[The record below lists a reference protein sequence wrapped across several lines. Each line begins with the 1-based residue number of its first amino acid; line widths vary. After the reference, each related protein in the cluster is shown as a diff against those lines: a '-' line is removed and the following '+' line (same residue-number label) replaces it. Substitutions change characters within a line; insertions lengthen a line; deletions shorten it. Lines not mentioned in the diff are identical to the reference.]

1 MQKSCNT
8 VAEKPHSSPVATRLQ
23 DLIPN
28 FAAEINKKKKNM
40 SHEHHHDHHGHHHHG
55 HHHHHVVPNSMNG
68 IFVFCIALNLL
79 FVIIEA
85 IVGLTQNS
93 LSLLSDAGHNL
104 SDVFSLVL
112 VLIAF
117 HLAKVQ
123 AKNHYTYGL
132 KKSTVLISL
141 VNAVLL
147 LAAIGGIVYESIL
160 KFSEPVDVNGIAVSW
175 TAGIGI
181 LINGLTVVLLMRGQ
195 KSDINVRG
203 AFLHMVADTLVSV
216 GVVIS
221 GVIIAWTGWN
231 IVDPIVSLIIAFIIL
246 LSTWDLLTASLRLIV
261 DGTPEGVEPDDIRQ
275 HMMETDHVADVHHLH
290 IWAISTTDNA
300 LTAHVAIDHLD
311 HLETVKT
318 ALKQLLR
325 EKGIGHSTLEFESPD
340 CQCHEHCCDDEH

>member
-1 MQKSCNT
+1 
-8 VAEKPHSSPVATRLQ
+8 
-23 DLIPN
+23 
-28 FAAEINKKKKNM
+28 
-40 SHEHHHDHHGHHHHG
+40 
-55 HHHHHVVPNSMNG
+55 MNG

-79 FVIIEA
+79 FVGVEA
-85 IVGLTQNS
+85 LVGLTQNS

-117 HLAKVQ
+117 HLAKVRSG
-123 AKNHYTYGL
+123 AHYTYGL

-147 LAAIGGIVYESIL
+147 LVAIGGIVIESIH
-160 KFSEPVDVNGIAVSW
+160 KFSEPADVNGMAVTW
-175 TAGIGI
+175 TAGVGI

-221 GVIIAWTGWN
+221 GIIITWTGWN
-231 IVDPIVSLIIAFIIL
+231 VVDPIVSLIIAFIIL
-246 LSTWDLLTASLRLIV
+246 LSTWSLLSSSLRLIV
-261 DGTPEGVEPDDIRQ
+261 DGTPEGIEPDEIQ
-275 HMMETDHVADVHHLH
+275 QLLANEEHVKEVHHLH

-300 LTAHVAIDHLD
+300 LTAHVVIDALEQMEEVKGRLKHL
-311 HLETVKT
+311 
-318 ALKQLLR
+318 LK
-325 EKGIGHSTLEFESPD
+325 ENGIGHSTLEFETPGSG
-340 CQCHEHCCDDEH
+340 CHEHCCEDAH

>member
-1 MQKSCNT
+1 
-8 VAEKPHSSPVATRLQ
+8 
-23 DLIPN
+23 
-28 FAAEINKKKKNM
+28 
-40 SHEHHHDHHGHHHHG
+40 
-55 HHHHHVVPNSMNG
+55 MNG

-79 FVIIEA
+79 FVGVEA
-85 IVGLTQNS
+85 LVGLTQNS

-117 HLAKVQ
+117 HLAKVRSG
-123 AKNHYTYGL
+123 AHYTYGL

-147 LAAIGGIVYESIL
+147 LVAIGGIVIESIH
-160 KFSEPVDVNGIAVSW
+160 KFSEPADVNGMAVTW
-175 TAGIGI
+175 TAGVGI

-221 GVIIAWTGWN
+221 GIIITWTGWN
-231 IVDPIVSLIIAFIIL
+231 VVDPIVSLIIAFIIL
-246 LSTWDLLTASLRLIV
+246 LSTWSLLSSSLRLIV
-261 DGTPEGVEPDDIRQ
+261 DGTPEGIEPDEIQ
-275 HMMETDHVADVHHLH
+275 QLLANEEHVNEVHHLH

-300 LTAHVAIDHLD
+300 LTAHVVIDALEQMEEVKGRLKHL
-311 HLETVKT
+311 
-318 ALKQLLR
+318 LK
-325 EKGIGHSTLEFESPD
+325 ENGIGHSTLDSSHSSMPCF
-340 CQCHEHCCDDEH
+340 CW

>member
-1 MQKSCNT
+1 
-8 VAEKPHSSPVATRLQ
+8 
-23 DLIPN
+23 
-28 FAAEINKKKKNM
+28 
-40 SHEHHHDHHGHHHHG
+40 
-55 HHHHHVVPNSMNG
+55 MNG

-79 FVIIEA
+79 FVGVEA
-85 IVGLTQNS
+85 LVGLTQNS

-117 HLAKVQ
+117 HLAKFRSG
-123 AKNHYTYGL
+123 AHYTYGL

-147 LAAIGGIVYESIL
+147 LVAIGGIVIESIH
-160 KFSEPVDVNGIAVSW
+160 KFSEPADVNGMAVTW
-175 TAGIGI
+175 TAGVGI

-221 GVIIAWTGWN
+221 GIIITWTGWN
-231 IVDPIVSLIIAFIIL
+231 VVDPIVSLIIAFIIL
-246 LSTWDLLTASLRLIV
+246 LSTWSLLSSSLRLIV
-261 DGTPEGVEPDDIRQ
+261 DGTPEGIEPDEIQ
-275 HMMETDHVADVHHLH
+275 QLLANEEHVNEVHHLH

-300 LTAHVAIDHLD
+300 LTAHVVIDALEQMEEVKGRLKHL
-311 HLETVKT
+311 
-318 ALKQLLR
+318 LK
-325 EKGIGHSTLEFESPD
+325 ENGIGHSTLEFETPGSG
-340 CQCHEHCCDDEH
+340 CHEHCCEDAH

>member
-1 MQKSCNT
+1 
-8 VAEKPHSSPVATRLQ
+8 
-23 DLIPN
+23 
-28 FAAEINKKKKNM
+28 
-40 SHEHHHDHHGHHHHG
+40 
-55 HHHHHVVPNSMNG
+55 MNG

-79 FVIIEA
+79 FVGVEA
-85 IVGLTQNS
+85 LVGLTQNS

-117 HLAKVQ
+117 HLAKVRSG
-123 AKNHYTYGL
+123 AHYTYGL

-147 LAAIGGIVYESIL
+147 LVAIGGIVIESIH
-160 KFSEPVDVNGIAVSW
+160 KFSEPADVNGMAVTW
-175 TAGIGI
+175 TAGVGI

-221 GVIIAWTGWN
+221 GIIITWTGWN
-231 IVDPIVSLIIAFIIL
+231 VVDPIVSLIIAFIIL
-246 LSTWDLLTASLRLIV
+246 LSTWSLLSSSLRLIV
-261 DGTPEGVEPDDIRQ
+261 DGTPEGIEPDEIQ
-275 HMMETDHVADVHHLH
+275 QLLANEEHVHEVHHLH

-300 LTAHVAIDHLD
+300 LTAHVVIDALEHMEEVKGRLKHL
-311 HLETVKT
+311 
-318 ALKQLLR
+318 LK
-325 EKGIGHSTLEFESPD
+325 ENGIGHSTLEFETPGSG
-340 CQCHEHCCDDEH
+340 CHEHCCEDAH

>member
-1 MQKSCNT
+1 
-8 VAEKPHSSPVATRLQ
+8 
-23 DLIPN
+23 
-28 FAAEINKKKKNM
+28 
-40 SHEHHHDHHGHHHHG
+40 
-55 HHHHHVVPNSMNG
+55 MNG

-79 FVIIEA
+79 FVGVEA
-85 IVGLTQNS
+85 LVGLTQNS

-117 HLAKVQ
+117 HLAKVRSG
-123 AKNHYTYGL
+123 AHYTYGL

-147 LAAIGGIVYESIL
+147 LVAIGGIVIESIH
-160 KFSEPVDVNGIAVSW
+160 KFSEPADVNGMAVTW
-175 TAGIGI
+175 TAGMGI

-221 GVIIAWTGWN
+221 GIIITWTGWN
-231 IVDPIVSLIIAFIIL
+231 VVDPIVSLIIAFIIL
-246 LSTWDLLTASLRLIV
+246 LSTWSLLSSSLRLIV
-261 DGTPEGVEPDDIRQ
+261 DGTPEGIEPDEIQ
-275 HMMETDHVADVHHLH
+275 QLLANEEHVKEVHHLH

-300 LTAHVAIDHLD
+300 LTAHVVIDALEQMEEVKGRLKHL
-311 HLETVKT
+311 
-318 ALKQLLR
+318 LK
-325 EKGIGHSTLEFESPD
+325 ENGIGHSTLEFETPGSG
-340 CQCHEHCCDDEH
+340 CHEHCCEDAH